1 MSSSALIRAALAA
14 FALSLTLAVPAL
26 GASAIPPLGT
36 PEGPAITL
44 VSGSENVVMLSADA
58 SGGAVTLTAW
68 NATMTVTCGGS
79 GCAGVAGQGTSSVT
93 LPAAG
98 DLANVTVTLSPS
110 GAGVPS
116 LTARQGG
123 STATVSVSTTA
134 NSFNGAFSPAPSS
147 TLSLLP
153 WGGLGLFVFGGG
165 RLDDLAQVTGCP
177 AERLAVW
184 TTDRAGGFLI
194 FIPGSVV
201 DVVNQAFRS
210 FFPDGVIPAH
220 TPMIGRCE

>member
-14 FALSLTLAVPAL
+14 FAASLVLAVPAL
-26 GASAIPPLGT
+26 GASAVPPLST
-36 PEGPAITL
+36 PEGAAITL
-44 VSGSENVVMLSADA
+44 VSGSGNVVMLSADA
-58 SGGAVTLTAW
+58 SGGAVTLTAS

-79 GCAGVAGQGTSSVT
+79 GCVGVGGQGTASVT
-93 LPAAG
+93 LPVG
-98 DLANVTVTLSPS
+98 SDLSNVTVTLSPS
-110 GAGVPS
+110 GGGAAS

-123 STATVSVSTTA
+123 STATVSVSTNTG
-134 NSFNGAFSPAPSS
+134 SFNGAFSAGPSS
-147 TLSLLP
+147 APSLLP

-165 RLDDLAQVTGCP
+165 RLDDLAEATGCP

-184 TTDRAGGFLI
+184 ATDRAGGFLV
-194 FIPGSVV
+194 FVPGSVV

-220 TPMIGRCE
+220 TPMIGRCG